1 MRVMVC
7 QQIYDQENIVCP
19 QSISMKTLPIV
30 NIDCNAC
37 NACNPVIEDIW
48 R

>member
-1 MRVMVC
+1 MCVMVC

-19 QSISMKTLPIV
+19 QSISMKILPIV
-30 NIDCNAC
+30 NIDCKAC
-37 NACNPVIEDIW
+37 NAHNPVTENLW